1 METILDDKTPKT
13 QRHWQSPAGP
23 APRAGSAPIGSHGA
37 PMSRNDYKK
46 RLDELTSQA
55 RNQDWTVTPTH
66 SGHMKFI
73 PPEKDKP
80 LVIAAAT
87 TTDHRAAANLLSQ
100 LRRSGFRDR

>member
-1 METILDDKTPKT
+1 
-13 QRHWQSPAGP
+13 
-23 APRAGSAPIGSHGA
+23 
-37 PMSRNDYKK
+37 MSRNDYKK
-46 RLDELTSQA
+46 RLEELASQA
-55 RNQDWTVTPTH
+55 RDQDWTVMPTN
-66 SGHMKFI
+66 SGHVKFV